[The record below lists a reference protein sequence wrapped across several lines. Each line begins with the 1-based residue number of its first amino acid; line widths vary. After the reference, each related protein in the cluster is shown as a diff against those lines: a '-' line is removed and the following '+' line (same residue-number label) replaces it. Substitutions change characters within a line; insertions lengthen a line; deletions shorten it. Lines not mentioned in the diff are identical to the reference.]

1 MMAVTPTRDPAGL
14 VQLIDNN
21 DMDVLGEVQDA
32 PTTYTVL
39 DRLKAIVDGLSAVVI
54 SGVSSP
60 STGGSG
66 RVVLVATGPRQ
77 ALAAVSTPMTS
88 GVTIMAPAANG
99 ADVYIYRN
107 ALDTYGY
114 MIAPGG
120 APLFYEQSDLAN
132 ISVGGSLGDM
142 IYFIWS

>member
-1 MMAVTPTRDPAGL
+1 MAVTPTREPAGL

-32 PTTYTVL
+32 PTTNTVL
-39 DRLKAIVDGLSAVVI
+39 ARLKAIVDGLSTVVI
-54 SGVSSP
+54 TSVSSP
-60 STGGSG
+60 ATGGSG

-77 ALAAVSTPMTS
+77 ALAASSTPMAS
-88 GVTIMAPAANG
+88 GVTIMAPAANAG
-99 ADVYIYRN
+99 DVYIYRN

-120 APLFYEQSDLAN
+120 ASLFYEQSDLAN
-132 ISVGGSLGDM
+132 VSVSGSIGDI

>member
-1 MMAVTPTRDPAGL
+1 MAVTPDRVQAGL

-21 DMDVLGEVQDA
+21 DMDVLGEVQDD
-32 PTTYTVL
+32 PTTNTVL

-54 SGVSSP
+54 TSVSSP
-60 STGGSG
+60 VTGGSG

-77 ALAAVSTPMTS
+77 ALAAVSTLMAS
-88 GVTIMAPAANG
+88 GVTIMAPSANG
-99 ADVYIYRN
+99 ADIYIYRN

-114 MIAPGG
+114 VIAPGG